1 MLQETESAMGDRKGA
16 AYSYLTEVSRLL
28 RGAFER
34 NAEQLRV
41 AAHRCAAAIGGGG
54 LVHLFGVGHSAL
66 AVLELFPR
74 YGSYLGFN
82 PVVDPRLLW
91 TGVGTPGG
99 VPGMRFLEH
108 ADGYADV
115 LLRSVPIAGGDVLV
129 VFSHGLR
136 GTVVRQ
142 AISYARARGCQ
153 VVAISS
159 WQTAQQQWSQ
169 GRRKDA
175 DEGPDFVIDT
185 GVPPSDTLVEI
196 TGARCGLGAGSTVI
210 ATALGL
216 ALVCA
221 VGEELLAQGHDL
233 VQSERTGG
241 GLSDSDWAFYEGF
254 EAQLRRAWERA

>member
-1 MLQETESAMGDRKGA
+1 MLRRTERARDERGTA
-16 AYSYLTEVSRLL
+16 AHSYIREVSRLVH
-28 RGAFER
+28 GAAER
-34 NAEQLRV
+34 NAEQLRL
-41 AAHRCAAAIGGGG
+41 ADQACAATIGDGG

-66 AVLELFPR
+66 PVLELFPR

-91 TGVGTPGG
+91 MGVGVPGG

-108 ADGYADV
+108 AEGYAEV
-115 LLRSVPIAGGDVLV
+115 LLRGVPVAGGDTLV

-136 GTVVRQ
+136 STVARQ
-142 AISYARARGCQ
+142 AISYARRRGCR

-159 WQTAQQQWSQ
+159 VQAAQQGAQDRPP
-169 GRRKDA
+169 GA
-175 DEGPDFVIDT
+175 DEAPDIMIDT
-185 GVPPSDTLVEI
+185 GVPASDTLVKI
-196 TGARCGLGAGSTVI
+196 TGAQSGLGAGSTIV

-221 VGEELLAQGHDL
+221 VGEELLAQGHEL
-233 VQSERTGG
+233 VQSVRTGG

-254 EAQLRRAWERA
+254 EARLRRAWERA